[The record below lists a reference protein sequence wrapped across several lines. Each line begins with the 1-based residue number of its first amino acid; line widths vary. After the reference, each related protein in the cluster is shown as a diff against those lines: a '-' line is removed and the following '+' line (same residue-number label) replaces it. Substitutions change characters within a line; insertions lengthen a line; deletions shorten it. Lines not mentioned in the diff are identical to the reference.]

1 MIEEINENKIGL
13 PSIKLIRLLPVLSR
27 KRKAEHTNYQ
37 YQKQKETL
45 LHIPVIKKHKRIKIN
60 TL

>member
-13 PSIKLIRLLPVLSR
+13 PSIKLIRLLPVLS
-27 KRKAEHTNYQ
+27 KNRKAEHTNYQ

-45 LHIPVIKKHKRIKIN
+45 LHIPQSLKNIRE
-60 TL
+60 